1 MASRQWMT
9 RCAVTGLAALS
20 VLGLVACSATT
31 SGASTGGTASKD
43 PAIPASA
50 YADHTGISSTSVH
63 VANVS
68 TLTGGLAKGAL
79 VGTQAYAAYVNA
91 KGGVDGRRIIVD
103 SVDDNFSGAGNKQ
116 GVQSAIDHDF
126 ALVGGFSLQDSY
138 GGAVL
143 AQNPGMP
150 DVAVVLDPHTYVLP
164 NVFSP
169 APASDGWNLGP
180 LEYLKKKFPKDI
192 GAVGTLVN
200 DLPSALPGW
209 LGEKYAL
216 EKAGYK
222 VVYEPTYSLSQTDFT
237 QNVIQMKDAGVKMLF
252 VDQLPAAYASSLIN
266 SLQQQDY
273 HPVVVLG
280 ATAYTNTLV
289 ADAGGAA
296 NVDGDYLEQN
306 QSLYLGGDKAVL
318 PAVAT
323 FLHWVH
329 VASPGFQPDLFTLY
343 GWLSAE
349 LFSEGLKNAGH
360 HPSRGSLL
368 KALRAITTFD
378 GNGIV
383 GPSDP
388 VTKALSNCYLMGQLV
403 NGTFQRVDDPPVSG
417 ATHGYRCDYAYIKP
431 PA

>member
-1 MASRQWMT
+1 LRSGLWKT
-9 RCAVTGLAALS
+9 RSTVTGIVA
-20 VLGLVACSATT
+20 VLGLVACGATP
-31 SGASTGGTASKD
+31 SGASTAGSGSKASAV
-43 PAIPASA
+43 PSSA
-50 YADHTGISSTSVH
+50 YADHTGITADSVH

-68 TLTGGLAKGAL
+68 TLSGGLAKGAL

-91 KGGVDGRRIIVD
+91 KGGVDGRRIVVD
-103 SVDDNFSGAGNKQ
+103 STNDNFTGAGNKQ
-116 GVQSAIDHDF
+116 GVQSAIQNDF
-126 ALVGGFSLQDSY
+126 ALVGGFSLEDSF

-143 AQNPGMP
+143 GQNPGMP
-150 DVAVVLDPHTYVLP
+150 DVAVVLDPHLSTLP

-200 DLPSALPGW
+200 DLPSSLPAW

-222 VVYEPTYSLSQTDFT
+222 VIYQPTYTLSQTDFT

-252 VDQLPAAYASSLIN
+252 VDQLPAIYAASLIK

-280 ATAYTNTLV
+280 ATAYTNTMV
-289 ADAGGAA
+289 ANAGGAA

-306 QSLYLGGDKAVL
+306 QSLYLGGDKALV

-323 FLHWVH
+323 FLHWVN

-349 LFSEGLKNAGH
+349 LFADGLKNAGH
-360 HPSRGSLL
+360 DPSRGSLL
-368 KALRAITTFD
+368 KALRTITTFD

-383 GPSDP
+383 APADP
-388 VTKALSNCYLMGQLV
+388 VTKAPSNCYLVGRVVDGQ
-403 NGTFQRVDDPPVSG
+403 FRRVDDPPVG
-417 ATHGYRCDYAYIKP
+417 GPDHGFRCDYAYIKP
-431 PA
+431 PGG

>member
-1 MASRQWMT
+1 MT
-9 RCAVTGLAALS
+9 RRAATGMAAVA
-20 VLGLVACSATT
+20 VLGLVAWSATT
-31 SGASTGGTASKD
+31 AGATTTDKGSKA

-50 YADHTGISSTSVH
+50 FADHTGITATSVH

-68 TLTGGLAKGAL
+68 TLTAGLAKGAL

-91 KGGVDGRRIIVD
+91 KGGVDGRRIVVD
-103 SVDDNFSGAGNKQ
+103 SDDDNFSGAGNKQ
-116 GVQSAIDHDF
+116 QTQSAIENDF
-126 ALVGGFSLQDSY
+126 ALVGGFSLEDSF

-150 DVAVVLDPHTYVLP
+150 DVAVALDPHTYALP

-180 LEYLKKKFPKDI
+180 FEYLKKKFPKDI
-192 GAVGTLVN
+192 DAVGTLVD

-237 QNVIQMKDAGVKMLF
+237 QNVVQMKDDGVKMLF
-252 VDQLPAAYASSLIN
+252 VDQLPATYAASLIK

-280 ATAYTNTLV
+280 ATGYTNTLV
-289 ADAGGAA
+289 ANAGGAA

-306 QSLYLGGDKAVL
+306 QSLYLGGDKALV
-318 PAVAT
+318 PAVGT
-323 FLHWVH
+323 FLHWVN
-329 VASPGFQPDLFTLY
+329 VVSPGFQPDTFTLY

-349 LFSEGLKNAGH
+349 LFAEGLKNAGH
-360 HPSRGSLL
+360 DPSRGTLL
-368 KALRAITTFD
+368 RALRAITTFD

-383 GPSDP
+383 APSDP
-388 VTKALSNCYLMGQLV
+388 VTKELSNCYLMGQVV
-403 NGTFQRVDDPPVSG
+403 NGQFQRVADPPVSG
-417 ATHGYRCDYAYIKP
+417 PTHGYRCDYAYVKP
-431 PA
+431 PAA

>member
-1 MASRQWMT
+1 MT
-9 RCAVTGLAALS
+9 RSAVTAMAAVA
-20 VLGLVACSATT
+20 VLGLVASSATA
-31 SGASTGGTASKD
+31 SGASTTDKGSKA

-50 YADHTGISSTSVH
+50 FADHTGVTATSVH

-68 TLTGGLAKGAL
+68 TLTAGLAKGAL

-91 KGGVDGRRIIVD
+91 KGGVDGRKIVVD
-103 SVDDNFSGAGNKQ
+103 SDDDNFSGAGNKQ
-116 GVQSAIDHDF
+116 QTQSAIENDF
-126 ALVGGFSLQDSY
+126 ALVGGFSLEDSF

-150 DVAVVLDPHTYVLP
+150 DVAVALDPHTYALP

-180 LEYLKKKFPKDI
+180 FEYLKKKFPKDI
-192 GAVGTLVN
+192 DAVGTLVD

-237 QNVIQMKDAGVKMLF
+237 QNVVQMKDDGVKMLF
-252 VDQLPAAYASSLIN
+252 VDQLPATYAASLIK

-280 ATAYTNTLV
+280 ATGYTNTLV
-289 ADAGGAA
+289 ANAGGAA

-306 QSLYLGGDKAVL
+306 QSLYLGGDKAAV

-323 FLHWVH
+323 FLHWVN

-349 LFSEGLKNAGH
+349 LFAQGLKNAGH
-360 HPSRGSLL
+360 NPSRGSLL
-368 KALRAITTFD
+368 RALRAITTFN

-383 GPSDP
+383 APSDP
-388 VTKALSNCYLMGQLV
+388 VTKALSNCYLVGRVV
-403 NGTFQRVDDPPVSG
+403 NGQFQRVDDPPVSG
-417 ATHGYRCDYAYIKP
+417 PNHGYRCDYAYIKP
-431 PA
+431 PGG